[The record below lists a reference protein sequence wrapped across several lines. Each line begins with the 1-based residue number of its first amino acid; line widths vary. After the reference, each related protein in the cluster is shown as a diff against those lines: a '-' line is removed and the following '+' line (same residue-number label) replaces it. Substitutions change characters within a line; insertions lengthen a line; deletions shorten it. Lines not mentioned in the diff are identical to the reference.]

1 MAFEFQGILLGHGA
15 VGLSLTLLVLG
26 HVLADFVFQSRRMV
40 AAKDRPGG
48 LLLHGGL
55 VFVVH
60 TVVYLP
66 LLSLASLAAILGV
79 SVVHVLVDAA
89 KRARVRRRR
98 DGLSL
103 FLLDQAVHVFVL
115 LGVWAFLLSQ
125 PDVLAAG
132 FLAFEAFEAWAD
144 LLTVIALLIIVVAF
158 NGSGA
163 AAVVSLI
170 LADTPAQGGDLDAG
184 SGQGDGHGRRIGMLE
199 RWLVVL
205 FVLVGAWIGIGLVV
219 AAKSIA
225 RFDRIRQE
233 PLFAERYLVG
243 TLGSLLIAAV
253 SGIAAIM
260 LVGPFL

>member
-26 HVLADFVFQSRRMV
+26 HVLADFVFQSKRMV
-40 AAKDRPGG
+40 AGKDRPRG

-55 VFVVH
+55 VFAVH
-60 TVVYLP
+60 AAVYLP
-66 LLSLASLAAILGV
+66 LLSFTSLAAILAV
-79 SVVHVLVDAA
+79 AVVHVLVDAV
-89 KRARVRRRR
+89 KRAWVRRRH
-98 DGLSL
+98 DGLPL
-103 FLLDQAVHVFVL
+103 FLLDQAVHVIVL
-115 LGVWAFLLSQ
+115 LGVWSFLLIE
-125 PDVLAAG
+125 PDVLTAG
-132 FLAFEAFEAWAD
+132 FLPLEAFEPWAD
-144 LLTVIALLIIVVAF
+144 LLTIIAILLAVVAF

-170 LADTPAQGGDLDAG
+170 LADTPTQDGDPEARCER
-184 SGQGDGHGRRIGMLE
+184 GDGHGRRIGMLE

-205 FVLVGAWIGIGLVV
+205 FVLAGAWIGIGLVV

-243 TLGSLLIAAV
+243 TLGSLLIAV
-253 SGIAAIM
+253 LSGIAAVV
-260 LVGPFL
+260 LVGPFV